1 MKVLVLLVLLLV
13 PFSTTAQQSADTTE
27 TLKAK
32 VKKFRNS
39 KRFVIKHDKFK
50 DVTVVRAWFLT
61 GTGRGWFAGGF
72 TFSGERPDAQYFFL
86 LETSSR
92 RWRHLDPDDQILYA
106 LLDGERLNLG
116 TGDHDGTI
124 SIGAITRNVS
134 VNEQIVFPLSA
145 DTFRKMANSKSAEL
159 KIGSME
165 FRLKDEHQEAFRDLL
180 SLSQP

>member
-1 MKVLVLLVLLLV
+1 MKVLVLLVLLLA
-13 PFSTTAQQSADTTE
+13 PFPIIAQQPSNTE
-27 TLKAK
+27 TLKTK

-50 DVTVVRAWFLT
+50 DVTVVKAWFLT

-72 TFSGERPDAQYFFL
+72 TFSGERPAQYFFL
-86 LETSSR
+86 LETSGR
-92 RWRHLDPDDQILYA
+92 RWRHLDPDNQILYA

-116 TGDHDGTI
+116 TGDHDGNI

-134 VNEQIVFPLSA
+134 VNEQIIFPLSA
-145 DTFRKMANSKSAEL
+145 DTFSKMANSKSAEL

-180 SLSQP
+180 SLTTP